1 MVKGI
6 FFAAGSFFLVLL
18 GVWQAVFVDKLTVR
32 IAEDW
37 GFHAQYLGNLVYAD
51 DEGRIPRKKR
61 LNLYQRDLE
70 VVDWEP
76 DRAVIRD
83 RFTTI
88 DVQNGNITWE
98 STLDFTVDPV
108 SAKIIHYENH
118 PEATGLSY
126 LFPAMAEQKDY
137 HFFGYDLNP
146 YVMRFHR
153 QESRENVSLNVYRFQ
168 GRFDYTELYKHS
180 YAEDGH
186 RLLNTDERLISFD
199 FFREYWVEPVSGEIV
214 HVIEND
220 PGDYL
225 VDATSGERLGIFA
238 VWSGKF
244 TGETLKYLLQRAK
257 KRLWLD
263 RLYRWWVPGF
273 LTVNALFFLGGGI
286 FFLRREKGG
295 GSP

>member
-6 FFAAGSFFLVLL
+6 FFAAGFLFLVLL
-18 GVWQAVFVDKLTVR
+18 GIWQMVFVDKLTVR

-70 VVDWEP
+70 VVAWEP

-108 SAKIIHYENH
+108 EAKIIHYENH
-118 PEATGLSY
+118 PEATGLFY
-126 LFPAMAEQKDY
+126 LFPAKAEQKDY

-153 QESRENVSLNVYRFQ
+153 QESRENVTLNVYRFQ
-168 GRFDYTELYKHS
+168 GRFDYTELYKRS
-180 YAEDGH
+180 YAEEGH
-186 RLLNTDERLISFD
+186 RFLKGDERLICFD
-199 FFREYWVEPVSGEIV
+199 FFREYWVEPVTGEIV
-214 HVIEND
+214 HVIEDD

-225 VDATSGERLGIFA
+225 VDATTGERLGIFA

-244 TGETLKYLLQRAK
+244 TGDTLKYLLQRAK

-263 RLYRWWVPGF
+263 RLYHWWIPGF
-273 LTVNALFFLGGGI
+273 LAVNALFFLGGGLL
-286 FFLRREKGG
+286 FLNREKGG
-295 GSP
+295 GAP